1 MLFLDTYSFLAC
13 VQTQTHAAKAMFVGR
28 SKRVWEVTV
37 IMAQPLLSFICLL
50 RPGSRLMQQSPC
62 SKSQIHTHTRSKGSL
77 GDERAAKGHELQP
90 AFCVY
95 SCLFLKP
102 PHWKVLVNA
111 YVGGLI
117 HFSFLHVYIWHF
129 VS

>member
-1 MLFLDTYSFLAC
+1 MKEQQRAMNCNLLF
-13 VQTQTHAAKAMFVGR
+13 V
-28 SKRVWEVTV
+28 
-37 IMAQPLLSFICLL
+37 FI
-50 RPGSRLMQQSPC
+50 
-62 SKSQIHTHTRSKGSL
+62 
-77 GDERAAKGHELQP
+77 RA
-90 AFCVY
+90 F
-95 SCLFLKP
+95 SSNP

>member
-62 SKSQIHTHTRSKGSL
+62 SKSQVHTHTHVPKAVWVMK
-77 GDERAAKGHELQP
+77 EQQRAMNCNLLFVFIR
-90 AFCVY
+90 AFSSNLPTGKY
-95 SCLFLKP
+95 WLMRM
-102 PHWKVLVNA
+102 
-111 YVGGLI
+111 
-117 HFSFLHVYIWHF
+117 
-129 VS
+129 

>member
-28 SKRVWEVTV
+28 SKRVWEITV

-50 RPGSRLMQQSPC
+50 RPGSRLIQQSPC
-62 SKSQIHTHTRSKGSL
+62 SKSQRHTRSKGSL

-90 AFCVY
+90 AFC
-95 SCLFLKP
+95 LFVPFAQTP
-102 PHWKVLVNA
+102 PLESI
-111 YVGGLI
+111 G
-117 HFSFLHVYIWHF
+117 
-129 VS
+129 

>member
-1 MLFLDTYSFLAC
+1 MLFLETYSFLAC
-13 VQTQTHAAKAMFVGR
+13 VHTQRQAVKAMFVGR
-28 SKRVWEVTV
+28 SKRVWEITV

-50 RPGSRLMQQSPC
+50 RPGPRLTQQSPC
-62 SKSQIHTHTRSKGSL
+62 GKSQIHTHTHTHSKGSV

-95 SCLFLKP
+95 SCLLLKP

-111 YVGGLI
+111 YVG
-117 HFSFLHVYIWHF
+117 V
-129 VS
+129 